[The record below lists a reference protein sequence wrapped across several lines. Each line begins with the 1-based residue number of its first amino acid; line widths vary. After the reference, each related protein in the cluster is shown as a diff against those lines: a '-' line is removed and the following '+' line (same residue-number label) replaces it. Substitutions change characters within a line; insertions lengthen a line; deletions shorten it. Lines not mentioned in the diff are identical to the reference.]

1 MSADPGPEPSVPEA
15 SGSSA
20 FVWPP
25 SGHRPSVEGVGAV
38 PRLNRSETPVR
49 RVEGEALPQPIGV
62 LGVLERAFLG
72 VSSLALGGPV
82 PWEAEPIDAA
92 CARCGRQVGPG
103 EFSPVDGRCPG
114 CRPEKLRWERLVRLG
129 VFEGRLRS
137 AILETK
143 YAGWR
148 RQGTLLGRLLGA
160 QLRQAM
166 ASAEVDAERAL
177 IVPVPMPWSRR
188 MRRGIDHALTIA
200 RGAGEASGIPVLRLL
215 RRREG
220 PTQTSVAPSRRSTN
234 LRDRIWLARSVPTWA
249 EIVVILDDVRTTG
262 ATLDA
267 CCRSLRC
274 REGVSVWG
282 AVCAT
287 APELVRR
294 SAGVGSARMASDRE
308 ST

>member
-1 MSADPGPEPSVPEA
+1 VVSPTREA
-15 SGSSA
+15 I
-20 FVWPP
+20 PP
-25 SGHRPSVEGVGAV
+25 
-38 PRLNRSETPVR
+38 PV
-49 RVEGEALPQPIGV
+49 GV
-62 LGVLERAFLG
+62 LGALERAFLG
-72 VSSLALGGPV
+72 VSSLALGGPA

-92 CARCGRQVGPG
+92 CARCGRSVGPG
-103 EFSPVDGRCPG
+103 EFSLEDGRCPG

-129 VFEGRLRS
+129 PFDGQLRS

-160 QLRQAM
+160 RLRLAL
-166 ASAEVDAERAL
+166 ATSEIEPERAL

-200 RGAGEASGIPVLRLL
+200 RGAGDASGCRVARLL

-220 PTQTSVAPSRRSTN
+220 PTQTSVTPSRRASN
-234 LRDRIWLARSVPTWA
+234 LRDRIRLARSIPH
-249 EIVVILDDVRTTG
+249 ESEVVIILDDVRTTG

-267 CCRSLRC
+267 CCRVIGS
-274 REGVSVWG
+274 REGVRLWG

-287 APELVRR
+287 APERVRR
-294 SAGVGSARMASDRE
+294 EAAEGGARMASARE
-308 ST
+308 NA